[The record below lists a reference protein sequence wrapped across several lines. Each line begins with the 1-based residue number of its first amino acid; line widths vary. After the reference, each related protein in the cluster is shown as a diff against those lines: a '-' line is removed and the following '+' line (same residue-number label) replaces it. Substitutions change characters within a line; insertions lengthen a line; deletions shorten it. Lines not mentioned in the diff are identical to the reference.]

1 MASIAGAVYRSEL
14 LVRYLA
20 DVCDIGSVK
29 DMNITPADF
38 DSGLLK
44 CLEGDKAG
52 RRNFCAWCGIPV
64 LFGVDASA
72 IGFMGFWLALIL
84 SSIFLPLIWTFGFIG
99 LLRIRRLF
107 SMERHYRLD

>member
-29 DMNITPADF
+29 DMNITAADF
-38 DSGLLK
+38 DSGLFK
-44 CLEGDKAG
+44 CLESEKAG
-52 RRNFCAWCGIPV
+52 RRNFCAWCCTPV

-72 IGFMGFWLALIL
+72 KRYMGFWLALIL
-84 SSIFLPLIWTFGFIG
+84 YSIFLPLIWKFGFIG
-99 LLRIRRLF
+99 RLRIRRLF
-107 SMERHYRLD
+107 SMERHYCLD